1 MEMTT
6 LGKTGMEVS
15 RLGAGLVEI
24 GKQLTLND
32 VAQAGQVLNSA
43 LDAGINFLDTA
54 ECYGVSEELIGLTI
68 AHRRSEFILATKAG
82 HVAGGYSGVPWTVQT
97 VRDSI
102 DRSLVRMKTDYVDLV
117 QLHAFDLSGPPA
129 EEVIQAVIEAKEAG
143 KTRFVGY
150 SQENE
155 DALWAVKSGLFDTLQ
170 TAFSLA
176 DQRARYELFRLA
188 EAKGVGIIVKRPIA
202 NAVWGKALAPGGD
215 EPSYYSDDGVY
226 NQLLERA
233 RAIAGI
239 GPIPA
244 APDDPIEMA
253 LGFVLAQPE
262 VGTAIVGTRDPAH
275 MLANIRIVEERLP
288 LPEEAVKELRRR
300 YDQVG
305 KDWRSID

>member
-32 VAQAGQVLNSA
+32 VAQAGRVLNSA

-82 HVAGGYSGVPWTVQT
+82 HVAGGYSGVPWTAQT

-117 QLHAFDLSGPPA
+117 QLHAYDVSGPAP
-129 EEVIQAVIEAKEAG
+129 EEVIQAVIDAKEAG

-155 DALWAVKSGLFDTLQ
+155 EALWAVKSGLFDTLQ

-202 NAVWGKALAPGGD
+202 NAVWGKALAPDGD
-215 EPSYYSDDGVY
+215 EPSYYSDDGVP

-233 RAIAGI
+233 RAISGL

-262 VGTAIVGTRDPAH
+262 VGTAIVGTRNPDH
-275 MLANIRIVEERLP
+275 MLANIRIVEQRLP
-288 LPEEAVKELRRR
+288 LPEEVVKELRMR